1 MKIND
6 LDETIIG
13 KKCTM
18 VNKKGIYIIMDYI
31 KNIHDKNNVKIYN
44 PITNE
49 TFWVPFNLVNLLKEE
64 EKKDE
69 TN

>member
-1 MKIND
+1 MKISD

-13 KKCTM
+13 KKCTT
-18 VNKKGIYIIMDYI
+18 VNKDNIFIILDYV

-49 TFWVPFNLVNLLKEE
+49 FFWVPFNLINLLE
-64 EKKDE
+64 KDE
-69 TN
+69 NHETN